1 MTADQKIEK
10 YFCNRCSGKTN
21 HFVRREFEKTTNW
34 DDALFSMRERLL
46 IIECCGCEHLALV
59 KKSHFSEDTW
69 VAENAVTGEVTEEA
83 IWDEVIYPPV
93 SYRAPPTWFEDVPD
107 STLRQ
112 ISGEIYKSLQTE
124 SNYLA
129 TFGSRTLIDRLVLLT
144 VGDKGN
150 FAKGLKAL
158 VDEGKIA
165 AHERDILKPVIEAGN
180 AAAHRGW
187 APTRDELTTILD
199 TVEGL
204 IHRLLVLPKL
214 SEELE
219 ESVPARG
226 TVPFNESAKAVA
238 GAIAK
243 RVVTVKDKIDSA
255 PKDLRSIYD
264 ELETRLKSLGDKI
277 TIHPQKH
284 YMAFRRNRNFAS
296 VQIYNQIKVVRVYL
310 NINPDDVEIDD
321 TYMRDVRQIGHYGTG
336 DLEVT
341 IKSRRD
347 IENISELI
355 QLSYSYS

>member
-1 MTADQKIEK
+1 M
-10 YFCNRCSGKTN
+10 
-21 HFVRREFEKTTNW
+21 
-34 DDALFSMRERLL
+34 
-46 IIECCGCEHLALV
+46 
-59 KKSHFSEDTW
+59 
-69 VAENAVTGEVTEEA
+69 
-83 IWDEVIYPPV
+83 
-93 SYRAPPTWFEDVPD
+93 
-107 STLRQ
+107 
-112 ISGEIYKSLQTE
+112 
-124 SNYLA
+124 
-129 TFGSRTLIDRLVLLT
+129 
-144 VGDKGN
+144 
-150 FAKGLKAL
+150 
-158 VDEGKIA
+158 
-165 AHERDILKPVIEAGN
+165 
-180 AAAHRGW
+180 
-187 APTRDELTTILD
+187 
-199 TVEGL
+199 
-204 IHRLLVLPKL
+204 
-214 SEELE
+214 
-219 ESVPARG
+219 PARG